1 MLDKYYQPD
10 LVEKKI
16 YKQWEEDGDFNAPI
30 DSKNKHFSIVI
41 PPPNVTGNLHMG
53 HALNN
58 TLQDIL
64 ARFYRMSG
72 RDVLWQPGTDHA
84 GIATEMVVERELKR
98 KKINKSSLSREEFI
112 EEVWKW
118 KNLSGNE
125 IINQLKR
132 LGSSCDWSRE
142 RFTLDEG
149 LSLAV
154 RNVFVKLFKDG
165 LVYKDK
171 RLSNWDPKLKTTIS
185 DLEVIQ
191 KEVTGTL
198 WYIDYKIENEDSKIT
213 IATTRPETMLGDTA
227 IAVHPEDKRYTDIV
241 GKFAILPIVDK
252 RIPIVADEYVKMDQ
266 GSGAVKITPAH
277 DFNDYELG
285 KRHKLEIINIFNEN
299 AELNDSCPKE
309 YQGLDRYIAR
319 EKIISALKEKEILS
333 KEEESL
339 HTVPY
344 GDRSGE
350 VIEPLLTDQWFVD
363 AKKLSV
369 EAINNVKNGNTKF
382 IPNNWDKVYFDWMEN
397 IQPWCVS
404 RQLVWGHQIPAWYG
418 PDGNIFVEETAEEAE
433 ISANKYY
440 GIDVKLVQEED
451 VLDTWFSSAL
461 WPFSTLGWP
470 EETAEL
476 KKYYP
481 TSALVTGF
489 DIIFFWVARMMM
501 MGLYFTKKVPFA
513 EVYVH
518 ALVRDEKGQKMSKSK
533 GNVIDPII
541 LMDQHGADAL
551 RMTLCSMAAQGRDI
565 KLSTQRVE
573 GYRNFITKIWNA
585 IKFCEINDCK
595 YLNLNIKKTQNN
607 FNIWILNELNSCEQ
621 SVSTAIKNYKFNEAA
636 NVLYKFTWN
645 IFCDWYIEFSKAIY
659 LSNNEEDKDETRNVS
674 SYVLNKL
681 MIMLHPIMPFVT
693 EHLWSQVEFI
703 SNKSSQKIMHTQW
716 PIIELPTKSNSKD
729 IEVLIKIISA
739 IRSTRSELNVPV
751 KSMLK
756 LKYAENQ
763 TQLSELFLNYH
774 DSIGSIARV
783 SAIECFDGIRTE
795 GDIQVIINDE
805 IFYLSLVGIIDF
817 KAESSRLMKNLSKI
831 NNEIDKVSNK
841 LNSQNFIDNAPK
853 NIISEQKGRLE
864 EYMSSKSK
872 IEDAIKSFS
881 N

>member
-1 MLDKYYQPD
+1 MLDKYYQPN
-10 LVEKKI
+10 LVEEKI
-16 YKQWEEDGDFNAPI
+16 YKQWEKDGDFNAPV

-64 ARFYRMSG
+64 IRFYRMKG

-84 GIATEMVVERELKR
+84 GIATEMVVERELKKQKI
-98 KKINKSSLSREEFI
+98 KKANLSREEFI
-112 EEVWKW
+112 GHVWKW
-118 KNLSGNE
+118 KESSGNK

-132 LGSSCDWSRE
+132 LGCSCDWSRE

-149 LSLAV
+149 LSKSV
-154 RNVFVKLFKDG
+154 RHVFVKLYKDG

-198 WYIDYKIENEDSKIT
+198 WYIDYEIENGDDKIT

-227 IAVHPEDKRYTDIV
+227 IAVHPEDKRFTDMI
-241 GKFAILPIVDK
+241 GKFAILPIVKK

-285 KRHKLEIINIFNEN
+285 KRHNLEIINIFNEN
-299 AELNDSCPKE
+299 AELNENCPRE
-309 YQGLDRYIAR
+309 YQGLDRYTAR
-319 EKIISALKEKEILS
+319 EKIISELKEKELLS
-333 KEEESL
+333 KEEENL

-363 AKKLSV
+363 AKKLSI
-369 EAINNVKNGNTKF
+369 EAIDSVKNGNTKF
-382 IPNNWDKVYFDWMEN
+382 IPSNWDKVYFDWMEN

-404 RQLVWGHQIPAWYG
+404 RQLIWGHQIPAWYG
-418 PDGNIFVEETAEEAE
+418 PDGNLFVEETSEEAH

-440 GIDVKLVQEED
+440 GKDVELAQEND

-476 KKYYP
+476 EKYYP

-501 MGLYFTKKVPFA
+501 MGLYFTKKVPFH

-533 GNVIDPII
+533 GNVIDPLV
-541 LMDQHGADAL
+541 LMDEFGADAL
-551 RMTLCSMAAQGRDI
+551 RMALCSMAAQGRDI
-565 KLSTQRVE
+565 KP
-573 GYRNFITKIWNA
+573 IW
-585 IKFCEINDCK
+585 
-595 YLNLNIKKTQNN
+595 
-607 FNIWILNELNSCEQ
+607 
-621 SVSTAIKNYKFNEAA
+621 
-636 NVLYKFTWN
+636 
-645 IFCDWYIEFSKAIY
+645 
-659 LSNNEEDKDETRNVS
+659 
-674 SYVLNKL
+674 
-681 MIMLHPIMPFVT
+681 
-693 EHLWSQVEFI
+693 
-703 SNKSSQKIMHTQW
+703 
-716 PIIELPTKSNSKD
+716 
-729 IEVLIKIISA
+729 
-739 IRSTRSELNVPV
+739 
-751 KSMLK
+751 
-756 LKYAENQ
+756 
-763 TQLSELFLNYH
+763 
-774 DSIGSIARV
+774 
-783 SAIECFDGIRTE
+783 
-795 GDIQVIINDE
+795 
-805 IFYLSLVGIIDF
+805 
-817 KAESSRLMKNLSKI
+817 RL
-831 NNEIDKVSNK
+831 
-841 LNSQNFIDNAPK
+841 
-853 NIISEQKGRLE
+853 
-864 EYMSSKSK
+864 
-872 IEDAIKSFS
+872 
-881 N
+881 